1 MIQGL
6 LVKLIFKAVIK
17 AVNRRYNMRD
27 INNYVKEDNELD
39 IKVKSLFEKRTSDL
53 KQINSLRKAVTK
65 YGKYQ
70 EVIEKDIASLKKDS
84 HKPIERLEKRL
95 KKLEKF
101 KKEK

>member
-39 IKVKSLFEKRTSDL
+39 IKVKSLFEKRTEDL
-53 KQINSLRKAVTK
+53 MQFEAISKTLNK
-65 YGKYQ
+65 YGM
-70 EVIEKDIASLKKDS
+70 VIEELEKENAILKRDS
-84 HKPIERLEKRL
+84 HQPVKNIEKRIKWLEKKAR
-95 KKLEKF
+95 
-101 KKEK
+101 

>member
-1 MIQGL
+1 MKTWII
-6 LVKLIFKAVIK
+6 KKIISAIIK
-17 AVNRRYNMRD
+17 AIKKKHDLKKIDDYVN
-27 INNYVKEDNELD
+27 KDNELD
-39 IKVKSLFEKRTSDL
+39 IKVISLFEKRTSDL